1 MRALRPPTDQ
11 RGFSLIELLVTL
23 SLVGILAAAAVP
35 AYSRIRQRAFD
46 AAALSDV
53 VNAGRVVA
61 AMDDRRAFTVTV
73 RGPAAIRG
81 VPGPRVSRGTTL
93 VLRRRVARDGRM
105 TYQVRGSHRSGSGL
119 MFYFENGRI
128 YALSR
133 AQV

>member
-1 MRALRPPTDQ
+1 MRAFRPPTDR

-23 SLVGILAAAAVP
+23 SLIGILAGAAIP

-61 AMDDRRAFTVTV
+61 SMDDRRAFTVTV
-73 RGPAAIRG
+73 RGPAAIRE
-81 VPGPRVSRGTTL
+81 VPGPRVSPGTTL
-93 VLRRRVARDGRM
+93 VLTRRVARDGTM
-105 TYQVRGSHRSGSGL
+105 VYQVRGSHRRGSGL
-119 MFYFENGRI
+119 MFYFENGRV
-128 YALSR
+128 YALNR